1 MRWLN
6 RHSVHPRKRARSAP
20 AQRLQTRPAWST
32 GRRRGFAMPPLVV
45 TGAKL
50 LGVASLAALA
60 VGGPWALWRAGV
72 AQQAIE
78 TVQYRAIA
86 LTGHAGLLVDD
97 VQVEGRVET
106 RAADVLGALRVRRG
120 MPILAVDPR
129 AAKERLEQIPWVREA
144 AVERRLPG
152 LVHVRLVERVPMAL
166 WQHDGRFML
175 IDRHGAQIETEEVG
189 RFGALPHI
197 VGEDAGAAAGELLR
211 MLAAEPGLERRVTAA
226 VRVGGRRWNLR
237 LDNGI
242 DVMLP
247 AENAAA
253 AWSHLAEIER
263 EHGVLGRDL
272 RTIDLRLPDRLVL
285 RPNPRALPPPAPSTQ
300 QKKA

>member
-1 MRWLN
+1 MADAGHRQAAQ
-6 RHSVHPRKRARSAP
+6 ARP
-20 AQRLQTRPAWST
+20 H
-32 GRRRGFAMPPLVV
+32 RREAAG
-45 TGAKL
+45 
-50 LGVASLAALA
+50 AALA

-72 AQQAIE
+72 AQQAID
-78 TVQYRAIA
+78 TVQTQAIA
-86 LTGHAGLLVDD
+86 LTGLAGLVVDD
-97 VQVEGRVET
+97 VQVEGRTET
-106 RAADVLGALRVRRG
+106 RARDVLGALEVSRG

-152 LVHVRLVERVPMAL
+152 LVHVRLVERVPMAV

-189 RFGALPHI
+189 RFGELPHI

-211 MLAAEPGLERRVTAA
+211 MLAAEPALERRVTAA

-263 EHGVLGRDL
+263 DHSVLGRDL
-272 RTIDLRLPDRLVL
+272 KTIDLRLPDRLVL
-285 RPNPRALPPPAPSTQ
+285 RPNPSAVPPPAPRAP